1 MAYPCDLDEFG
12 NLKCQLQFC
21 VQKFLQNEKYP
32 ARKYWNY
39 SRHVGSFHKKILEF
53 CIRDKIPIPDL
64 ENVEKRVKSPENEP
78 VKKKTKMLNQENF
91 SCPNCNKA
99 FKDISPFVDH
109 VQNCVYKMSS

>member
-12 NLKCQLQFC
+12 NLGCKLCG
-21 VQKFLQNEKYP
+21 QKFLQNDK
-32 ARKYWNY
+32 KCWNY
-39 SRHVGSFHKKILEF
+39 SRHIGNVHKKILEF
-53 CIRDKIPIPDL
+53 CIRDKIQIPDL
-64 ENVEKRVKSPENEP
+64 ENIEKRVQSPENEP
-78 VKKKTKMLNQENF
+78 LKKKTKMSNQEKF